1 MKNNEAFQ
9 TNCLAYTLFHGQNR
23 ISSTISSSLMPM
35 RIPRY
40 MTYVNISKDVMTKVR
55 WTTKAPMKPIT
66 ASSVPCDKPSLA
78 LGKRLSLKYMSINSF
93 YNLKISSVATP
104 NSGNITEW
112 ITSPSTI
119 GGRARY
125 WPFSNTNWVIS
136 LSVGRTTQYSQTPD
150 SW

>member
-1 MKNNEAFQ
+1 
-9 TNCLAYTLFHGQNR
+9 
-23 ISSTISSSLMPM
+23 
-35 RIPRY
+35 
-40 MTYVNISKDVMTKVR
+40 
-55 WTTKAPMKPIT
+55 MKPIT

-119 GGRARY
+119 GGSAWY
-125 WPFSNTNWVIS
+125 
-136 LSVGRTTQYSQTPD
+136 
-150 SW
+150 